1 MGDGASCDKAVI
13 TSVTVPFPI
22 FRRLV
27 YTIHV
32 LGTIN
37 WNISR
42 NYFTFKPDS
51 FCQGC
56 QHRRWGEFIWLIYLN
71 EVPSGIQATLGRAA
85 VFALPSPGAVVGVL
99 HVGDADGGVAD
110 PVVHHRVHRDR
121 HAVLGQHL
129 ASDDQWPMVSRLR
142 WVSPPAVELQ
152 VWLSSGQP
160 SRTTRC
166 RGEQRKF
173 LENKAVFF
181 PIIVDAKPITWTLCT
196 AG

>member
-1 MGDGASCDKAVI
+1 MHLLLFIFIRTRIIVKEIRWMRTTDFAFYNENKTSSC
-13 TSVTVPFPI
+13 
-22 FRRLV
+22 
-27 YTIHV
+27 
-32 LGTIN
+32 
-37 WNISR
+37 WNIYPNGFSGS
-42 NYFTFKPDS
+42 FFKNVIS
-51 FCQGC
+51 SA
-56 QHRRWGEFIWLIYLN
+56 
-71 EVPSGIQATLGRAA
+71 VPELKFYGSI
-85 VFALPSPGAVVGVL
+85 PSHKQFLPGAVVGVL

-129 ASDDQWPMVSRLR
+129 ASYDQWPMVSRLR

-173 LENKAVFF
+173 LEN
-181 PIIVDAKPITWTLCT
+181 
-196 AG
+196 